1 METES
6 VNAVSSLGD
15 VWTGLTLAAPEV
27 LLTLFLVLILLADL
41 VPGLRRQRMAAWL
54 ALIGITV
61 ALAATI
67 RFFVIDYPETAFF
80 SGMMALDPLALFFK
94 LISLTATG
102 LAVLFS
108 IGCKALDRQDRGEY
122 YALLLA
128 TAIGIN
134 LMAAS
139 RSLLM
144 VYVSLEMV
152 SLASYALTAYLRR
165 NRESSEAGLKYI
177 LFGAVASA
185 VMIFGMSYVY
195 GLTGSLS
202 FEGIR
207 TGLSGIDAGS
217 THLAVGIS
225 LIMILAGIGYK
236 IAAVPFHLWCPDVYQ
251 GAPTPIAAF
260 LSVGPKAAGFALF
273 IRLFIDAFA
282 WPVHGSTGQWMA
294 LTSFNWPMLVAVLS
308 ALTMTLGNLAAI
320 PQNNLK
326 RMLAYSSIA
335 HAGYMMMP
343 LVILSR
349 EGVES
354 ILFYLAV
361 YLLMNMGAFLVVLAL
376 ENRSGHPSITGF
388 RGLAWKSPTG
398 AFMAICM
405 TVFLVSLTGIPPMGG
420 FAAKFK
426 LFGAIIDSETFYWLA
441 LLGVLNSA
449 VSLYY
454 YARVVKAMFFTGNPV
469 VKGHLVEREVAFGER
484 SQRTLFAEELT
495 LRSGGAASA
504 PALQRLDDAPFG
516 RLHAVVI
523 GLLAALV
530 LLLGIAW
537 NPLELLSQ
545 FSARFIL

>member
-6 VNAVSSLGD
+6 VNAVSNLGD
-15 VWTGLTLAAPEV
+15 VWHGLTLAAPEV

-41 VPGLRRQRMAAWL
+41 VPFFRRQRAAPWL
-54 ALIGITV
+54 ALIGIAV
-61 ALAATI
+61 ALVATV
-67 RFFVIDYPETAFF
+67 RLFGHPETTFF
-80 SGMMALDPLALFFK
+80 SGTVALDPLALFFK

-102 LAVLFS
+102 LAVIFS
-108 IGCKALDRQDRGEY
+108 IGSRALNRQDRGEY
-122 YALLLA
+122 YALLLTA
-128 TAIGIN
+128 AIGIN

-139 RSLLM
+139 RNLLM

-152 SLASYALTAYLRR
+152 SLASYALVAYLRR
-165 NRESSEAGLKYI
+165 NRQSSEAGLKYI

-185 VMIFGMSYVY
+185 VMIFGMSYIY

-207 TGLSGIDAGS
+207 TALTGADAAS

-236 IAAVPFHLWCPDVYQ
+236 IAAAPFHLWCPDVYQ
-251 GAPTPIAAF
+251 GAPTPITAF

-273 IRLFIDAFA
+273 IRLFYDAFA
-282 WPVHGSTGQWMA
+282 WPVHGMPDQWMA
-294 LTSFNWPMLVAVLS
+294 LTSFNWPMLVAVIS

-343 LVILSR
+343 LVILTR

-354 ILFYLAV
+354 ILFYLAI
-361 YLLMNMGAFLVVLAL
+361 YLLMNLGAFLVVLAL
-376 ENRSGHPSITGF
+376 ENRSGHSSITGF
-388 RGLAWKSPTG
+388 RGLAWNSSTG
-398 AFMAICM
+398 AFMAVCM
-405 TVFLVSLTGIPPMGG
+405 TIFLVSLTGIPPMGG

-426 LFGAIIDSETFYWLA
+426 LFGAIIASEKFYWLA

-449 VSLYY
+449 VSLFYY
-454 YARVVKAMFFTGNPV
+454 MRVVKAMFFTGSPV
-469 VKGHLVEREVAFGER
+469 EKGHLVEREVAFGER

-495 LRSGGAASA
+495 LGAGGIAKA

-516 RLHAVVI
+516 RLHAALI

-530 LLLGIAW
+530 VLLGIAQIPACPSI
-537 NPLELLSQ
+537 PL
-545 FSARFIL
+545 RD

>member
-6 VNAVSSLGD
+6 VSAVSSLGE
-15 VWTGLTLAAPEV
+15 VWTGLSLAAPEV

-41 VPGLRRQRMAAWL
+41 VPSFRRQRTAPWL
-54 ALIGITV
+54 ALAGIV
-61 ALAATI
+61 AALAATLNL
-67 RFFVIDYPETAFF
+67 FGHPETTFF
-80 SGMMALDPLALFFK
+80 SGMVALDPLALFFK
-94 LISLTATG
+94 IISLTATG

-108 IGCKALDRQDRGEY
+108 IGSRALDRQDRGEY
-122 YALLLA
+122 YALLLT

-134 LMAAS
+134 LLAAS
-139 RSLLM
+139 RNLLM

-185 VMIFGMSYVY
+185 VMIFGFSYIY

-207 TGLSGIDAGS
+207 MALAGADVAGN
-217 THLAVGIS
+217 HHAIGIS

-251 GAPTPIAAF
+251 GAPTPITAF

-273 IRLFIDAFA
+273 IRLFYDAFA
-282 WPVHGSTGQWMA
+282 WPVHGMADQWLP
-294 LTSFNWPMLVAVLS
+294 LTSFNWPMLVAVIS

-320 PQNNLK
+320 PQNNIK

-335 HAGYMMMP
+335 HAGYMMIP
-343 LVILSR
+343 LVILTR

-354 ILFYLAV
+354 ILFYLAI
-361 YLLMNMGAFLVVLAL
+361 YLLMNLGAFLVVLAM

-388 RGLAWKSPTG
+388 RGLAWNSPTG
-398 AFMAICM
+398 AFMAVCM
-405 TVFLVSLTGIPPMGG
+405 TIFLISLTGVPPMGG

-426 LFGAIIDSETFYWLA
+426 LFGSIIASEQFYWLA

-449 VSLYY
+449 VSLFYY
-454 YARVVKAMFFTGNPV
+454 MRVVKAMFFTGNPIE
-469 VKGHLVEREVAFGER
+469 KGHLVEREVAFGER

-495 LRSGGAASA
+495 LGAGGIAKA

-516 RLHAVVI
+516 RLHAALI

-537 NPLELLSQ
+537 NPLERLSE

>member
-1 METES
+1 METEN
-6 VNAVSSLGD
+6 VRAVSSLGE
-15 VWTGLTLAAPEV
+15 VFAGLTLAAPEV
-27 LLTLFLVLILLADL
+27 LLTLFLVLVLLADL
-41 VPGLRRQRMAAWL
+41 LPAWRRQRAAAWL
-54 ALIGITV
+54 ALAGIAV
-61 ALAATI
+61 ALAATV
-67 RFFVIDYPETAFF
+67 RLFGHPETTFF
-80 SGMMALDPLALFFK
+80 SGMVALDSLALFFK
-94 LISLTATG
+94 LISLVATG
-102 LAVLFS
+102 LAVIFS
-108 IGCKALDRQDRGEY
+108 IGSKALERQDHGEY
-122 YALLLA
+122 YALLLS

-139 RSLLM
+139 RNLLM

-152 SLASYALTAYLRR
+152 SLASYALVAYLRR

-202 FEGIR
+202 FDGIR
-207 TGLSGIDAGS
+207 SALAGMAAGNS
-217 THLAVGIS
+217 HLAVGIS

-251 GAPTPIAAF
+251 GAPTPITAF

-273 IRLFIDAFA
+273 IRLFFDAFA
-282 WPVHGSTGQWMA
+282 GPVHGMPDQWTA
-294 LTSFNWPMLVAVLS
+294 LTSFNWPMLVAVIS

-343 LVILSR
+343 LVILTR

-354 ILFYLAV
+354 ILFYLAI
-361 YLLMNMGAFLVVLAL
+361 YLLMNLGAFLVVLAL

-388 RGLAWKSPTG
+388 RGLAWNSPTG

-405 TVFLVSLTGIPPMGG
+405 TIFLVSLTGIPPMGG

-426 LFGAIIDSETFYWLA
+426 LFGAIIAAEQFYWLA

-449 VSLYY
+449 VSLFYY
-454 YARVVKAMFFTGNPV
+454 MRVVKAMFFTGNPV
-469 VKGHLVEREVAFGER
+469 KKGHLVEREVAFGER
-484 SQRTLFAEELT
+484 SQRTLFAEELS
-495 LRSGGAASA
+495 LRDGGVDRA
-504 PALQRLDDAPFG
+504 PALERFDGAPFG
-516 RLHAVVI
+516 RLHAVII
-523 GLLAALV
+523 GALAALV
-530 LLLGIAW
+530 LLMGLAW
-537 NPLELLSQ
+537 NPLERLSEI
-545 FSARFIL
+545 SARFIL

>member
-1 METES
+1 MESES
-6 VNAVSSLGD
+6 VNAVGSLGD

-27 LLTLFLVLILLADL
+27 LLTLFLLLILLVDL
-41 VPGLRRQRMAAWL
+41 VPAWRRRRAAAWL
-54 ALIGITV
+54 ALVGIAV

-67 RFFVIDYPETAFF
+67 RLFGQPETTFF
-80 SGMMALDPLALFFK
+80 SGMVALDPLALFFK

-102 LAVLFS
+102 LAVIFS
-108 IGCKALDRQDRGEY
+108 IGSRALDRQDRGEY

-128 TAIGIN
+128 AAIGIN

-139 RSLLM
+139 RDLLM

-152 SLASYALTAYLRR
+152 SLSSYALTAYLRR

-177 LFGAVASA
+177 LFGAVASG
-185 VMIFGMSYVY
+185 VMIFGMSYMY

-207 TGLSGIDAGS
+207 TGLAGADAGT

-273 IRLFIDAFA
+273 IRLFIDAFSC
-282 WPVHGSTGQWMA
+282 PVHGSTEQWMA
-294 LTSFNWPMLVAVLS
+294 LTSFNWPMLVAIIS

-343 LVILSR
+343 LVVLSR
-349 EGVES
+349 DGVES
-354 ILFYLAV
+354 ILFYLAI
-361 YLLMNMGAFLVVLAL
+361 YLLMNLGAFLVVLTM
-376 ENRSGHPSITGF
+376 ENRAGNPSITGF
-388 RGLAWKSPTG
+388 RGLAWNSPIG

-405 TVFLVSLTGIPPMGG
+405 TIFLISLTGIPPMGG

-426 LFGAIIDSETFYWLA
+426 LFGAIIASESFYWLA

-449 VSLYY
+449 VSLFYY
-454 YARVVKAMFFTGNPV
+454 MRVVKAMFFTGNPV

-495 LRSGGAASA
+495 LRAGGAEAA

-516 RLHAVVI
+516 RLHALII
-523 GLLAALV
+523 GALAALV
-530 LLLGIAW
+530 LLLGVAW
-537 NPLELLSQ
+537 GPLERLSE